1 MQKKENLIV
10 RDSENGKGVYA
21 AKNFEKGEVILEFHG
36 KLFSREELPKPYN
49 EVEDHYL
56 QIDNDLY
63 MGPSGGTDDFF
74 NHSCDPNAGLKF
86 DGKKIFLIAI
96 KNITDGDE
104 VAWDYS
110 TTMNEDDWE
119 MECKCGSKNCRRR
132 IRDFK
137 YLPEKI
143 QKKYLDLKIVPK
155 YITEN

>member
-1 MQKKENLIV
+1 MKDKKIIVKNSKNGAGVFANKNL
-10 RDSENGKGVYA
+10 
-21 AKNFEKGEVILEFHG
+21 EKGEVILEFHG
-36 KLFSREELPKPYN
+36 ELFTREELPKPYN

-63 MGPSGGTDDFF
+63 MGPSGEADDFF
-74 NHSCDPNAGLKF
+74 NHSCDPNAGLSF
-86 DGKKIFLIAI
+86 AGKKIFLVAIENIA
-96 KNITDGDE
+96 DGDE
-104 VAWDYS
+104 ITWDYS

-119 MECKCGSKNCRRR
+119 MECKCGSKSCRGR